1 MHPLHTVYSTL
12 DNPPSLLSLAIGYI
26 FLALFV
32 CICIAIYF
40 VTGKSLKVTLTGG
53 FKVSPFLAVIPP
65 VIIFS
70 LFYLSTEKLKIDV
83 YQHDKTLLNSNS
95 RELKIVEGTVENY
108 SPESK
113 EGHGEEFTVN
123 GILFHYSH
131 FEEGR
136 SGYHQT
142 FLYGGVIR
150 QNLYVKITYY
160 DDGDRNA
167 ILKLET
173 E

>member
-1 MHPLHTVYSTL
+1 M
-12 DNPPSLLSLAIGYI
+12 
-26 FLALFV
+26 
-32 CICIAIYF
+32 YF
-40 VTGKSLKVTLTGG
+40 GKGRNMKVMLNGR
-53 FKVSPFLAVIPP
+53 FEVNPFLAVIPP
-65 VIIFS
+65 VLIFS
-70 LFYLSTEKLKIDV
+70 LFYLNTEKLKIDV
-83 YQHDKTLLNSNS
+83 YQHDKALLISNNKG
-95 RELKIVEGTVENY
+95 LKIIEGTVKNY
-108 SPESK
+108 YPEAK
-113 EGHGEEFTVN
+113 GGHGDEEFTVQ

-150 QNLYVKITYY
+150 QNKYVKITYY